1 MRTITLQDDEAEKLE
16 RILDA
21 ILISGALSDG
31 SVRRTIKR
39 VSMKLHWSKQKE
51 AA

>member
-1 MRTITLQDDEAEKLE
+1 MRTITLQDEEADELE

-31 SVRRTIKR
+31 SVKRTIKR
-39 VSMKLHWSKQKE
+39 VSMKLHWSKQRE